1 MQKRQYTPLPTI
13 TPSPSSPQQRHGV
26 SNPQL
31 EPQILGRQRTKG
43 KQPNRTTKT
52 SQKLKLFPAE
62 QESAPPAET
71 NETYNQIGQLPKGTA
86 RIEAEKFSKQERL
99 LLPRVTAYCTASAY
113 RLDELFK
120 NLQSRKSINGSM
132 PKRFD
137 ECIYT
142 PFTFKTPKPPVADLL
157 GLEDPSFSP
166 LLQEHISEVFFF
178 EYGVVVIW
186 GMKEDEEK
194 DLLREL
200 IPFEDEKLGSED
212 VETEEFHYHYA
223 ASYQPRIYNDVI
235 TLKNAGNYMVKL
247 TISHAIAQSVKMT
260 LFEGLIEETIEAT
273 KHIPQTMAETGK
285 VQMSRTAITKKIGQL
300 FIMRINVNLVSN
312 ILDSPEIF
320 WSEPSYEPLYTAI
333 RGYLEI
339 SQRVEL
345 LNQRVAVIS
354 DLLDMLKEHLT
365 SSHGEQLEWIVI
377 VLIAFEIII
386 GVITICIDAFA
397 YSQKEIP

>member
-1 MQKRQYTPLPTI
+1 MQKRQQYTPLPTI
-13 TPSPSSPQQRHGV
+13 APLPSSSQQRQGV
-26 SNPQL
+26 NIPQP
-31 EPQILGRQRTKG
+31 EISGRQRTKA

-52 SQKLKLFPAE
+52 SQKLTLFPTE
-62 QESAPPAET
+62 QQTVPPTET
-71 NETYNQIGQLPKGTA
+71 SEIYNQIGQLPQGTA
-86 RIEAEKFSKQERL
+86 RIEAEKFSKQEKL

-113 RLDELFK
+113 RLDKLFK
-120 NLQSRKSINGSM
+120 NLQGRKSKNGTA
-132 PKRFD
+132 PIRVD

-142 PFTFKTPKPPVADLL
+142 PFTFKIHEPPSTADLL
-157 GLEDPSFSP
+157 GLDDSA
-166 LLQEHISEVFFF
+166 LLPFPQEHISEVFLF

-194 DLLREL
+194 NLLYEL
-200 IPFEDEKLGSED
+200 VPFEDEKLASDD
-212 VETEEFHYHYA
+212 VETEEFRYNYA

-235 TLKNAGNYMVKL
+235 TLKNSGNYMIKL

-260 LFEGLIEETIEAT
+260 LFEGLIEETIEVT

-285 VQMSRTAITKKIGQL
+285 VQMSRSAITKKIGQL

-312 ILDSPEIF
+312 ILDTPEIF
-320 WSEPSYEPLYTAI
+320 WSEPSYEPLYAAI

-377 VLIAFEIII
+377 VLIAFEIVI
-386 GVITICIDAFA
+386 GVITICIDAFS
-397 YSQKEIP
+397 YSHKENL

>member
-1 MQKRQYTPLPTI
+1 MQKRQQYTPLPTI
-13 TPSPSSPQQRHGV
+13 APLPSSSQQRQGV
-26 SNPQL
+26 NIPQP
-31 EPQILGRQRTKG
+31 EISGRQRTKA

-52 SQKLKLFPAE
+52 SQKLTLFPTE
-62 QESAPPAET
+62 QQTVPPTET
-71 NETYNQIGQLPKGTA
+71 CEIYNQIGQLPQGTA
-86 RIEAEKFSKQERL
+86 RIEAEKFSKQEKL
-99 LLPRVTAYCTASAY
+99 LLPRVTAYCTAS
-113 RLDELFK
+113 
-120 NLQSRKSINGSM
+120 
-132 PKRFD
+132 
-137 ECIYT
+137 IYT
-142 PFTFKTPKPPVADLL
+142 PFTFKIHEPPSTADLL
-157 GLEDPSFSP
+157 GLDDPA
-166 LLQEHISEVFFF
+166 LLPFPQEHISEVFLF

-194 DLLREL
+194 NLLYEL
-200 IPFEDEKLGSED
+200 VPFEDEKLASDD
-212 VETEEFHYHYA
+212 VETEEFRYHYA

-235 TLKNAGNYMVKL
+235 TLKNSGNYMIKL

-260 LFEGLIEETIEAT
+260 LFEGLIEETIEVT

-285 VQMSRTAITKKIGQL
+285 VQMSRSAITKKIGQL

-312 ILDSPEIF
+312 ILDTPEIF
-320 WSEPSYEPLYTAI
+320 WSEPSYEPLYAAI

-377 VLIAFEIII
+377 VLIAFEIVI
-386 GVITICIDAFA
+386 GVITICIDAFS
-397 YSQKEIP
+397 YSHKENL

>member
-1 MQKRQYTPLPTI
+1 MQKRQQYTPLPTI
-13 TPSPSSPQQRHGV
+13 APLPSSSQQRQGV
-26 SNPQL
+26 NIPQP
-31 EPQILGRQRTKG
+31 EISGRQRTKA

-52 SQKLKLFPAE
+52 SQKLTLFPTE
-62 QESAPPAET
+62 QQTVPPTET
-71 NETYNQIGQLPKGTA
+71 CEIYNQIGQLPQGTA
-86 RIEAEKFSKQERL
+86 RIEAEKFSKQEKL
-99 LLPRVTAYCTASAY
+99 LLPRVTAYCTAS
-113 RLDELFK
+113 
-120 NLQSRKSINGSM
+120 
-132 PKRFD
+132 
-137 ECIYT
+137 IYT
-142 PFTFKTPKPPVADLL
+142 PFTFKIHEPPSTADLL
-157 GLEDPSFSP
+157 GLDDPA
-166 LLQEHISEVFFF
+166 LLPFPQEHISEVFLF

-194 DLLREL
+194 NLLYEL
-200 IPFEDEKLGSED
+200 VPFEDEKLASDD
-212 VETEEFHYHYA
+212 VETEEFRYNYA

-235 TLKNAGNYMVKL
+235 TLKNSGNYMIKL

-260 LFEGLIEETIEAT
+260 LFEGLIEETIEVT

-285 VQMSRTAITKKIGQL
+285 VQMSRSAITKKIGQL

-312 ILDSPEIF
+312 ILDTPEIF
-320 WSEPSYEPLYTAI
+320 WSEPSYEPLYAAI

-377 VLIAFEIII
+377 VLIAFEIVI
-386 GVITICIDAFA
+386 GVITICIDAFS
-397 YSQKEIP
+397 YSHKENL